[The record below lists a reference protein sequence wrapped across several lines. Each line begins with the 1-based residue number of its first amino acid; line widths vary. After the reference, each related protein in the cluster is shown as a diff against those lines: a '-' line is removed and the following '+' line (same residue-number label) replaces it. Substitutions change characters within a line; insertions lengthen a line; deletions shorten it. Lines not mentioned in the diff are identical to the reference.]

1 MLELSS
7 SANPDHS
14 LLSWNVKLRTYTRN
28 ETTTEVEQSFT
39 WFDRTNVPNGF
50 LSDKFE
56 ELNAFISR

>member
-7 SANPDHS
+7 SANPRPF
-14 LLSWNVKLRTYTRN
+14 VKLERNAAYIYTRN
-28 ETTTEVEQSFT
+28 ETTTEAGQSFT
-39 WFDRTNVPNGF
+39 WFYRTNVPNGF